1 MGMGAARKEGLRGWL
16 SGMLRERVVT
26 SIYSTENG
34 IGRTFA
40 SWMIVAGAAYY
51 LIWSSLESTWVDPG
65 VYSVMISFVMVG
77 IGLNWI
83 QDAKLES

>member
-1 MGMGAARKEGLRGWL
+1 M
-16 SGMLRERVVT
+16 T
-26 SIYSTENG
+26 STFSTENG
-34 IGRTFA
+34 LGRTFA
-40 SWMIVAGAAYY
+40 SWMIVVGSAYY

-83 QDAKLES
+83 QDAKIES

>member
-1 MGMGAARKEGLRGWL
+1 
-16 SGMLRERVVT
+16 
-26 SIYSTENG
+26 
-34 IGRTFA
+34 
-40 SWMIVAGAAYY
+40 MIVVGSAYY

-83 QDAKLES
+83 QDAKIES